1 MKHLAKITLITIMT
15 VLFAL
20 PLTGCGED
28 DRNAAQ
34 AVDPALAD
42 AISELTPSAVP
53 TDTSRT
59 LQIER
64 TVVLPTPV
72 STPEGTVSIAEA
84 PTLDVK
90 ITPTPTPT
98 PKGKDDDDDD
108 DDEDEEEEKDPN
120 LTGNGTPLVFEVA
133 DCSVVAMG
141 EIDKKMSD
149 EILAAIN
156 VYRERGN
163 LEPLEANM
171 SLEFCADCRSKEI
184 SCLFGHMRPNNT
196 YWWIVCPAYFKA
208 ELLAKDYGTAQQTVD
223 AWMSTATGRQYL
235 LSPDLLSIGISTFH
249 NNGRNYIVAALGD

>member
-1 MKHLAKITLITIMT
+1 
-15 VLFAL
+15 
-20 PLTGCGED
+20 
-28 DRNAAQ
+28 
-34 AVDPALAD
+34 
-42 AISELTPSAVP
+42 
-53 TDTSRT
+53 
-59 LQIER
+59 
-64 TVVLPTPV
+64 
-72 STPEGTVSIAEA
+72 
-84 PTLDVK
+84 
-90 ITPTPTPT
+90 
-98 PKGKDDDDDD
+98 
-108 DDEDEEEEKDPN
+108 DEDEEEEKDPN